1 MLTKV
6 LPAKWTGSGY
16 SISTVNDPYRKLRE
30 GSPTYKPPVLPVMKS
45 APVKTVGND
54 EDDNERAGE
63 NGIWV
68 YDWKSSMPENIRETI
83 ERGEAI
89 LASGQ
94 LPSAYTYLLPEGLS
108 KEDDIIIVTDT
119 MLTLSVMTRDRI
131 GFDEIV
137 SRVKRNG
144 FIGKTTVPGKQFIG
158 GNGQGQTCMV
168 TNMSANGY
176 VTVVIEDASEE
187 DNDDVE
193 FEFEFENIG
202 SNMER
207 LQKQMQE
214 ISKEIMAHPERAEE
228 LREKIL
234 KINLEMQKETQRL
247 QEKVRK

>member
-1 MLTKV
+1 
-6 LPAKWTGSGY
+6 
-16 SISTVNDPYRKLRE
+16 
-30 GSPTYKPPVLPVMKS
+30 
-45 APVKTVGND
+45 
-54 EDDNERAGE
+54 
-63 NGIWV
+63 
-68 YDWKSSMPENIRETI
+68 MPENIRETI

-94 LPSAYTYLLPEGLS
+94 LPSAYAFLLPEGLS

-131 GFDEIV
+131 GFEEIV

-144 FIGKTTVPGKQFIG
+144 FSGKTTPGKQFVG

-176 VTVVIEDASEE
+176 VTVVIEEASEE
-187 DNDDVE
+187 ESDDVE
-193 FEFEFENIG
+193 LEHIG

-214 ISKEIMAHPERAEE
+214 ISKEIMAHPESAEE

-234 KINLEMQKETQRL
+234 KISQEMQKETQRL
-247 QEKVRK
+247 QDKVRK

>member
-1 MLTKV
+1 
-6 LPAKWTGSGY
+6 
-16 SISTVNDPYRKLRE
+16 
-30 GSPTYKPPVLPVMKS
+30 
-45 APVKTVGND
+45 
-54 EDDNERAGE
+54 
-63 NGIWV
+63 
-68 YDWKSSMPENIRETI
+68 MPENIRETI

-94 LPSAYTYLLPEGLS
+94 LPSAYAFLLPEGLS

-131 GFDEIV
+131 GFEEIV

-144 FIGKTTVPGKQFIG
+144 FSGNTTPGKQFVG

-176 VTVVIEDASEE
+176 VTVVIEEASEE
-187 DNDDVE
+187 ESDDVE
-193 FEFEFENIG
+193 LEHIG

-214 ISKEIMAHPERAEE
+214 ISKEIMAHPESAEE

-234 KINLEMQKETQRL
+234 KISQEMQKETQRL
-247 QEKVRK
+247 QDKVRK